1 MEIGPTAQDLSCPAH
16 LADHSWPYGGP
27 EGRPIENT
35 PLDFIFSN
43 IYYAWFWWSAKNVS
57 WQCIKH
63 VNQQLCMCMYFS
75 HGDDVIALLSSFAY
89 HSSLDC
95 GCYTNICAERLWIP
109 SNDVLSA
116 TINYSA
122 NFPEFPFNV
131 WTWPFFVVGYFID
144 GFPHHILVLGYFGYL
159 FGIIVI
165 ERFFCFFSSCFR

>member
-1 MEIGPTAQDLSCPAH
+1 MLSSVFMEIGPTGQDLSSPAH

-95 GCYTNICAERLWIP
+95 GRYTNICAERLWIP

-116 TINYSA
+116 TKNYSA
-122 NFPEFPFNV
+122 NFPEFPFKQNGLKIYFFL
-131 WTWPFFVVGYFID
+131 WTKSKTIFY
-144 GFPHHILVLGYFGYL
+144 
-159 FGIIVI
+159 II
-165 ERFFCFFSSCFR
+165 C

>member
-27 EGRPIENT
+27 EGRSIENT

-95 GCYTNICAERLWIP
+95 GRYTNICAERLWIP
-109 SNDVLSA
+109 SNDVLRA
-116 TINYSA
+116 TLNYSA
-122 NFPEFPFNV
+122 NFPEFPFKKTKAMHPACRV
-131 WTWPFFVVGYFID
+131 HGKSRKERSIYQFLKTLILH
-144 GFPHHILVLGYFGYL
+144 GFWYHI
-159 FGIIVI
+159 
-165 ERFFCFFSSCFR
+165 